1 MLWETISVVRDLPR
15 LHEIASVM
23 IRYGWGDLVRVLGIS
38 GALERAGRVLHWH
51 STSEISQLDAPV
63 RVRRALEELGP
74 TFVKLGQV
82 LATRVD
88 MFPPHWITEFEKL
101 HSQVPAVPYERLHR
115 DLVAASKGDPAEVFA
130 EFDTVPLAA
139 ASIAQVY
146 RATLKDGTRVVVKMR
161 RPGIEGVIQA
171 DLRIMEHAAK
181 LLESAV
187 PDSRRY
193 DPVQI
198 VSQFR
203 RSLNR
208 ELDLAK
214 EARNIDQFARH
225 FADEPLVKIPR
236 VYWEFTNDRVNVQEE
251 IIGMA
256 GVAPDKLRAQWL
268 DPKLLAARGADA
280 VLRMVLEHGYFH
292 ADPHPGNVLFLP
304 DNRIGMLDFGM
315 VGMLT
320 NPRRNQIV
328 DLLHA
333 LTRKDAQALLLVL
346 LDWSGESVGDEDRLA
361 YDVAE
366 LLQSYDDLQLKD
378 VKLGGLLNDITAVM
392 RDNNLVLPADL
403 PLLFKTLITLEE
415 LGQQLEPEF
424 HMIDHVTPY
433 VERVIQQRYTPQ
445 ALLARGRKSVRETLE
460 VLADVPRDLRHL
472 LRDMRRGRVKVDL
485 DLKRLDQFGH
495 QLDRASN
502 RLTMGIL
509 TASLGVGSSII
520 MTVKGGPQLFG
531 LPLFGLL
538 GFLIAFFNSLW
549 IIFSIWRSGK
559 HCCPESGGAIA

>member
-23 IRYGWGDLVRVLGIS
+23 IRYGWGDLVRLLGIS
-38 GALERAGRVLHWH
+38 GVLERAGRVLHWH
-51 STSEISQLDAPV
+51 SASEISQLDAPV
-63 RVRRALEELGP
+63 RIRRALEELGP
-74 TFVKLGQV
+74 TFVKLGQL

-88 MFPPHWITEFEKL
+88 MFPPHWIAEFEKL
-101 HSQVPAVPYERLHR
+101 HSQVPAIPYEMLHA
-115 DLVAASKGDPAEVFA
+115 DLVAALGGEPAEVFA
-130 EFDTVPLAA
+130 GFDSLPLAA
-139 ASIAQVY
+139 ASIAQVH
-146 RATLKDGTRVVVKMR
+146 RATLKDGTPVVVKIR
-161 RPGIEGVIQA
+161 RPGIEAVIRA
-171 DLRIMEHAAK
+171 DLRILEHAAR
-181 LLESAV
+181 LLDSEV

-193 DPVQI
+193 DPVHM

-214 EARNIDQFARH
+214 EARNIDQFARN
-225 FADEPLVKIPR
+225 FADDPLVKIPR
-236 VYWEFTNDRVNVQEE
+236 VYWKYTSDRVNVQDE
-251 IIGMA
+251 IVGMA
-256 GVAPDKLRAQWL
+256 GVAPDKLRASGL
-268 DPKLLAARGADA
+268 DPVLLAARGADT

-304 DNRIGMLDFGM
+304 DNHIGMIDFGM

-333 LTRKDAQALLLVL
+333 LTRKDEQGLLQIL
-346 LDWSGESVGDEDRLA
+346 LDWSGESVLDEDRLA

-378 VKLGGLLNDITAVM
+378 VNIGALLNDITALM
-392 RDNNLVLPADL
+392 RDNNLMLPADL
-403 PLLFKTLITLEE
+403 TLLFKTLITLEG
-415 LGQQLEPEF
+415 LGQQLDPEF
-424 HMIDHVTPY
+424 HMIDHVTPF
-433 VERVIQQRYTPQ
+433 VERIIQRRFTPQ
-445 ALLARGRKSVRETLE
+445 ALLARGRKSLRETLD
-460 VLADVPRDLRHL
+460 VLADLPRDLRHL

-485 DLKRLDQFGH
+485 DLKRMDKFGH

-509 TASLGVGSSII
+509 TASLVVGSSII
-520 MTVKGGPQLFG
+520 MTVEGGPQLFG
-531 LPLFGLL
+531 LPFFGLM

-559 HCCPESGGAIA
+559 H

>member
-23 IRYGWGDLVRVLGIS
+23 IRYGWGDLVRVLGIN
-38 GALERAGRVLHWH
+38 GVLERAGRILHWQ
-51 STSEISQLDAPV
+51 SSNEISQLDAPV
-63 RVRRALEELGP
+63 RIRRALEELGP

-88 MFPPHWITEFEKL
+88 MFPPHWIAELEKL
-101 HSQVPAVPYERLHR
+101 HSQVPAVPYEALHA
-115 DLVAASKGDPAEVFA
+115 DLVAAIKGEPDAVFA
-130 EFDTVPLAA
+130 SFDPIPLAA
-139 ASIAQVY
+139 ASMAQVY
-146 RATLKDGTRVVVKMR
+146 RATLKDGTPVVIKIR
-161 RPGIEGVIQA
+161 RPGIENVIKA
-171 DLRIMEHAAK
+171 DLRILEHVAR
-181 LLESAV
+181 LLDSEM
-187 PDSRRY
+187 PDARRY
-193 DPVQI
+193 DPVHI
-198 VSQFR
+198 VAQFG

-236 VYWEFTNDRVNVQEE
+236 VYWEFSNARVNVQEE
-251 IIGMA
+251 IIGVS
-256 GVAPDKLRAQWL
+256 GVAQDKLLAAGL
-268 DPKLLAARGADA
+268 DARLLAARGADL

-292 ADPHPGNVLFLP
+292 ADPHPGNMIFL
-304 DNRIGMLDFGM
+304 DGNRIGMIDFGM

-320 NPRRNQIV
+320 QARRNQIV

-333 LTRKDAQALLLVL
+333 LTSKDEQALLQVL
-346 LDWSGESVGDEDRLA
+346 IDWSGDSVLDEDRLA

-366 LLQSYDDLQLKD
+366 LMQSYDDLQLKD
-378 VKLGGLLNDITAVM
+378 VQVGALLNDITALM
-392 RDNNLVLPADL
+392 RENNLALPADL
-403 PLLFKTLITLEE
+403 TLLFKTLITLEG
-415 LGQQLEPEF
+415 LGQQLDPEF
-424 HMIDHVTPY
+424 HMIDHVTPF
-433 VERVIQQRYTPQ
+433 VERIIQLRFTPQ
-445 ALLARGRKSVRETLE
+445 ALLARGRRSVREALE
-460 VLADVPRDLRHL
+460 VVADLPRDFRNL

-485 DLKRLDQFGH
+485 DLKRLDHFGQ

-509 TASLGVGSSII
+509 TASLVVGSSII
-520 MTVKGGPQLFG
+520 MTVKGGPQLLG

-559 HCCPESGGAIA
+559 H

>member
-38 GALERAGRVLHWH
+38 GVLERAGRVLHWQ
-51 STSEISQLDAPV
+51 STSEMSQLDAPV
-63 RVRRALEELGP
+63 RIRRALEELGP

-88 MFPPHWITEFEKL
+88 MFPPHWIAEFEKL
-101 HSQVPAVPYERLHR
+101 HSQVPAVPYDLLHPY
-115 DLVAASKGDPAEVFA
+115 LVAALKGEPSEVFG
-130 EFDTVPLAA
+130 EFDPVPLAA
-139 ASIAQVY
+139 ASIAQVH
-146 RATLKDGTRVVVKMR
+146 RATLKDGTPVVVKIR
-161 RPGIEGVIQA
+161 RPGIEAVIRS
-171 DLRIMEHAAK
+171 DLRIMDHAAR
-181 LLESAV
+181 LLESEM

-193 DPVQI
+193 DPVHI

-203 RSLNR
+203 RSLSR

-225 FADEPLVKIPR
+225 FADDPLVKIPR
-236 VYWEFTNDRVNVQEE
+236 VYWEFTNDRVNVQEQM
-251 IIGMA
+251 IGMV
-256 GVAPDKLRAQWL
+256 GVLPEKLRAHGL
-268 DPKLLAARGADA
+268 DPKLLATRGADT

-304 DNRIGMLDFGM
+304 DNRIGLIDFGM

-320 NPRRNQIV
+320 NARRNQIV

-333 LTRKDAQALLLVL
+333 LSFKDEQALLQVL

-361 YDVAE
+361 YDVTE

-378 VKLGGLLNDITAVM
+378 VKIAALLNDITALM
-392 RDNNLVLPADL
+392 RDNNLLLPADL
-403 PLLFKTLITLEE
+403 ILLFKTLISLEG
-415 LGQQLEPEF
+415 LGQQLDPEF
-424 HMIDHVTPY
+424 HMIDHVTPF

-445 ALLARGRKSVRETLE
+445 ALLKRGRKSVREAL
-460 VLADVPRDLRHL
+460 DVVANLPRDLQHL
-472 LRDMRRGRVKVDL
+472 LRDVRRGRVKIDL
-485 DLKRLDQFGH
+485 DLKRLDHFGH

-502 RLTMGIL
+502 RLTMGLL
-509 TASLGVGSSII
+509 TASLVIGSSII
-520 MTVKGGPQLFG
+520 MTVEGGPKLFG

-559 HCCPESGGAIA
+559 H

>member
-1 MLWETISVVRDLPR
+1 VR
-15 LHEIASVM
+15 I
-23 IRYGWGDLVRVLGIS
+23 
-38 GALERAGRVLHWH
+38 
-51 STSEISQLDAPV
+51 
-63 RVRRALEELGP
+63 RRALEELGP
-74 TFVKLGQV
+74 TFVKLGQL

-88 MFPPHWITEFEKL
+88 MFPPHWIAEFEKL
-101 HSQVPAVPYERLHR
+101 HSQVPAVPYEILHA
-115 DLVAASKGDPAEVFA
+115 DLVAALKGEPTDVFA
-130 EFDTVPLAA
+130 GFDPLPLAA
-139 ASIAQVY
+139 ASIAQVH
-146 RATLKDGTRVVVKMR
+146 RATLKDGTPVVVKIR
-161 RPGIEGVIQA
+161 RPGIEAVIRA
-171 DLRIMEHAAK
+171 DLRILEHAAR
-181 LLESAV
+181 LLDSEV

-193 DPVQI
+193 DPVHM

-225 FADEPLVKIPR
+225 FADDPLVKIPR
-236 VYWEFTNDRVNVQEE
+236 VYWEFTSDRVNVQEE
-251 IIGMA
+251 IVGMA
-256 GVAPDKLRAQWL
+256 GVAPDKLRARGL
-268 DPKLLAARGADA
+268 DPGLLAARGADT

-304 DNRIGMLDFGM
+304 DNRIGMIDFGM

-333 LTRKDAQALLLVL
+333 LTRKDEQGLLQIL
-346 LDWSGESVGDEDRLA
+346 LDWSGESVLDEDRLA

-378 VKLGGLLNDITAVM
+378 VNIGALLSDITALM
-392 RDNNLVLPADL
+392 RDNNLMLPADL
-403 PLLFKTLITLEE
+403 TLLFKTLITLEG
-415 LGQQLEPEF
+415 LGQQLDPEF
-424 HMIDHVTPY
+424 HMIDHVTPF
-433 VERVIQQRYTPQ
+433 VERVIQRRYTPQ
-445 ALLARGRKSVRETLE
+445 ALLARGRKSMRETLD
-460 VLADVPRDLRHL
+460 VLADLPRDLRHL

-509 TASLGVGSSII
+509 TASLVIGSSII
-520 MTVKGGPQLFG
+520 MTVEGGPQLFG
-531 LPLFGLL
+531 LPFFGLM

-559 HCCPESGGAIA
+559 H

>member
-38 GALERAGRVLHWH
+38 GVLERTGRILHWQ
-51 STSEISQLDAPV
+51 SSNEISQLDAPV
-63 RVRRALEELGP
+63 RIRRALEELGP
-74 TFVKLGQV
+74 TFVKLGQL

-88 MFPPHWITEFEKL
+88 LFPPHWIAEFEKL
-101 HSQVPAVPYERLHR
+101 HSQVPAVPLELLQA
-115 DLVAASKGDPAEVFA
+115 DLVAAIKGEPAEVFA
-130 EFDTVPLAA
+130 FFDSVPLAA

-146 RATLKDGTRVVVKMR
+146 RATLKDGTAVVVKIR
-161 RPGIEGVIQA
+161 RPGIEGVIRA
-171 DLRIMEHAAK
+171 DLRILEHAAR
-181 LLESAV
+181 LLESEV

-193 DPVQI
+193 DPLQI

-214 EARNIDQFARH
+214 EARNIDQFARD
-225 FADEPLVKIPR
+225 FADDPLVKIPR
-236 VYWEFTNDRVNVQEE
+236 VYWAFTNDRVNVQEE
-251 IIGMA
+251 IVGLE
-256 GVAPDKLRAQWL
+256 GVVPDKLRASGL
-268 DPKLLAARGADA
+268 DPKLLAARGADT

-304 DNRIGMLDFGM
+304 GNRIGMIDFGM

-320 NPRRNQIV
+320 AARRNQIV

-333 LTRKDAQALLLVL
+333 LTCKDEQALMQVL
-346 LDWSGESVGDEDRLA
+346 LDWSGESVSDEDRLA

-378 VKLGGLLNDITAVM
+378 VKIGALLNDITAVM
-392 RDNNLVLPADL
+392 RTNNLVLPADL
-403 PLLFKTLITLEE
+403 TLLFKTLITLEG
-415 LGQQLEPEF
+415 LGQQLDPEF
-424 HMIDHVTPY
+424 HMIDHVTPF
-433 VERVIQQRYTPQ
+433 VERIIQQRYTPQ
-445 ALLARGRKSVRETLE
+445 ALLARGRKSLRETLE
-460 VLADVPRDLRHL
+460 VLADVPRDLRNL
-472 LRDMRRGRVKVDL
+472 LRDMRRGRVKIDL

-509 TASLGVGSSII
+509 TASLVVGSSII
-520 MTVKGGPQLFG
+520 MTVKGGPQLLG
-531 LPLFGLL
+531 LPFFGLL

-559 HCCPESGGAIA
+559 H

>member
-38 GALERAGRVLHWH
+38 GVLERAGRVLHWQ
-51 STSEISQLDAPV
+51 STSEISQLEAPV
-63 RVRRALEELGP
+63 RIRRALEELGP
-74 TFVKLGQV
+74 TFVKLGQL

-101 HSQVPAVPYERLHR
+101 HSQVPAVPYEVLHPS
-115 DLVAASKGDPAEVFA
+115 LVEALKGNPNDVFA
-130 EFDTVPLAA
+130 EFDPVPLAA

-146 RATLKDGTRVVVKMR
+146 RATLKDGTPVVVKMR
-161 RPGIEGVIQA
+161 RPGIEGVIRA
-171 DLRIMEHAAK
+171 DLRILEHAAK
-181 LLESAV
+181 LLESEVA
-187 PDSRRY
+187 DSRRY

-203 RSLNR
+203 RSLKR

-214 EARNIDQFARH
+214 EARNIDQFARD
-225 FADEPLVKIPR
+225 FADDPLVKIPK

-251 IIGMA
+251 IVGMA
-256 GVAPDKLRAQWL
+256 GVSPDRLRASGL
-268 DPKLLAARGADA
+268 DPKLLAARGADT

-304 DNRIGMLDFGM
+304 DNRIGMIDFGM

-320 NPRRNQIV
+320 SSRRHQIV

-333 LTRKDAQALLLVL
+333 LTLKDEQALLQVL
-346 LDWSGESVGDEDRLA
+346 LDWSGESVIDEDRLA
-361 YDVAE
+361 YDVTE

-378 VKLGGLLNDITAVM
+378 VKIGALLNDITALM
-392 RDNNLVLPADL
+392 RDNNLLLPADL
-403 PLLFKTLITLEE
+403 TLLFKTLITLEG
-415 LGQQLEPEF
+415 LGQQLDPEF
-424 HMIDHVTPY
+424 HMIDHLTPF
-433 VERVIQQRYTPQ
+433 VERIIQQRYTPG
-445 ALLARGRKSVRETLE
+445 ALLARGRKTVREALE
-460 VLADVPRDLRHL
+460 VVADLPRDLQHL
-472 LRDMRRGRVKVDL
+472 LRDIRRGRVKIDL

-495 QLDRASN
+495 QLDSASN

-509 TASLGVGSSII
+509 TASLVVGSSII
-520 MTVKGGPQLFG
+520 MTVEGGPKLFG

-549 IIFSIWRSGK
+549 IIFAIWRSGK
-559 HCCPESGGAIA
+559 H

>member
-38 GALERAGRVLHWH
+38 GALERAGRVLHWQ
-51 STSEISQLDAPV
+51 STSEMSQLEAPV
-63 RVRRALEELGP
+63 RIRRALEELGP

-88 MFPPHWITEFEKL
+88 MFPPHWIAEFEKL
-101 HSQVPAVPYERLHR
+101 HSQVPAVPYDILHPY
-115 DLVAASKGDPAEVFA
+115 LVAALKGEPSEVFG
-130 EFDTVPLAA
+130 EFDPVPLAA
-139 ASIAQVY
+139 ASIAQVH
-146 RATLKDGTRVVVKMR
+146 RATLKDGTPVVVKIR
-161 RPGIEGVIQA
+161 RPGIEAVIRS
-171 DLRIMEHAAK
+171 DLRIMEHAAR
-181 LLESAV
+181 LLESEM

-193 DPVQI
+193 DPVHI

-225 FADEPLVKIPR
+225 FADDPLVKIPR
-236 VYWEFTNDRVNVQEE
+236 VYWEFTNDRVNVQEQM
-251 IIGMA
+251 IGMV
-256 GVAPDKLRAQWL
+256 GVLPEKLRAHGL
-268 DPKLLAARGADA
+268 DPKLLATRGADT

-292 ADPHPGNVLFLP
+292 ADPHPGNVMFLS
-304 DNRIGMLDFGM
+304 DNRIGLIDFGM
-315 VGMLT
+315 IGMLT
-320 NPRRNQIV
+320 HARRNQIV

-333 LTRKDAQALLLVL
+333 LSFKDEQALLQVL

-361 YDVAE
+361 YDVTE

-378 VKLGGLLNDITAVM
+378 VKIAALLNDITALM
-392 RDNNLVLPADL
+392 RDNNLLLPADL
-403 PLLFKTLITLEE
+403 ILLFKTLISLEG
-415 LGQQLEPEF
+415 LGQQLDPEF
-424 HMIDHVTPY
+424 HMIDHVTPF

-445 ALLARGRKSVRETLE
+445 ALLKRGRKSVREALE
-460 VLADVPRDLRHL
+460 VVADLPRDLQHL
-472 LRDMRRGRVKVDL
+472 LRDVRRGRVKIDL
-485 DLKRLDQFGH
+485 DLKRLDHFGY

-502 RLTMGIL
+502 RLTMGLL
-509 TASLGVGSSII
+509 TASLVVGSSII
-520 MTVKGGPQLFG
+520 MTVEGGPKLFG

-538 GFLIAFFNSLW
+538 GFLIAFLNSLW

-559 HCCPESGGAIA
+559 H

>member
-38 GALERAGRVLHWH
+38 GALERAGRVMNWH
-51 STSEISQLDAPV
+51 STSEISRLDAPV
-63 RVRRALEELGP
+63 RIRRALEELGP
-74 TFVKLGQV
+74 TFVKLGQL

-88 MFPPHWITEFEKL
+88 MFPPQWIAEFEKL
-101 HSQVPAVPYERLHR
+101 HSQVPAVPYDILYPEL
-115 DLVAASKGDPAEVFA
+115 LAALKGEPGEIFA
-130 EFDTVPLAA
+130 EFSAQPLAA
-139 ASIAQVY
+139 ASIAQVH
-146 RATLKDGTRVVVKMR
+146 RAILKDGMPVIVKVR
-161 RPGIEGVIQA
+161 RPGIEGVIRA
-171 DLRIMEHAAK
+171 DLRILEHAAR
-181 LLESAV
+181 LLESEM

-193 DPVQI
+193 DPVHI

-214 EARNIDQFARH
+214 EARNIDQFARR
-225 FADEPLVKIPR
+225 FADDPLVKIPR

-251 IIGMA
+251 IVGLA
-256 GVAPDKLRAQWL
+256 GVAPDKLRAAGL
-268 DPKLLAARGADA
+268 DPKLLAARGADT

-292 ADPHPGNVLFLP
+292 ADPHPGNILFLP
-304 DNRIGMLDFGM
+304 DNRIGVIDFGM

-320 NPRRNQIV
+320 HHRRNQIV
-328 DLLHA
+328 DMLHA
-333 LTRKDAQALLLVL
+333 LTRKDEQAMLQVM
-346 LDWSGESVGDEDRLA
+346 LDWGGDALSDEDRLA

-366 LLQSYDDLQLKD
+366 LMQNYDDLQLKD
-378 VKLGGLLNDITAVM
+378 VKLGALLNDVTALL

-403 PLLFKTLITLEE
+403 TLLFKTLITLEG
-415 LGQQLEPEF
+415 LGQQLDPEF
-424 HMIDHVTPY
+424 HMIDQVTPF
-433 VERVIQQRYTPQ
+433 VERIIQQRYTPQ
-445 ALLARGRKSVRETLE
+445 ALLARGRKSMREAFE
-460 VLADVPRDLRHL
+460 VVADLPRDLQHL
-472 LRDMRRGRVKVDL
+472 VRDMRRGRVRVDL
-485 DLKRLDQFGH
+485 DLKRLDHFGH
-495 QLDRASN
+495 QLDSASN

-509 TASLGVGSSII
+509 TASLVVGSSII
-520 MTVKGGPQLFG
+520 MTVEGGPQLFG

-559 HCCPESGGAIA
+559 H